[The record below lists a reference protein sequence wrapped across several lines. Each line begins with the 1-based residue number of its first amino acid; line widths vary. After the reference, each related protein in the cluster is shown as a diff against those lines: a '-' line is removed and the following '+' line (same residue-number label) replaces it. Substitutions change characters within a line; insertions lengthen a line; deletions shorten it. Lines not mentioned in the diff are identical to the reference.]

1 MRADWRRQA
10 LQLPSVGDLS
20 EAAVRAAYWSL
31 VGASVATKSVLDKE
45 RLRLAKRQ
53 LLFEL
58 GVRLPPSP
66 GRQPDTGSSSEEA
79 VGP

>member
-10 LQLPSVGDLS
+10 LQLPSVGDIT

-31 VGASVATKSVLDKE
+31 VGASFATEAAFDKQ
-45 RLRLAKRQ
+45 RLREAKRQ

-58 GVRLPPSP
+58 GVRIP
-66 GRQPDTGSSSEEA
+66 TSSERQR
-79 VGP
+79 

>member
-10 LQLPSVGDLS
+10 LQLPSVGDIS

-31 VGASVATKSVLDKE
+31 VGARVATKSALDKE
-45 RLRLAKRQ
+45 RLREAKRQ

-58 GVRLPPSP
+58 GVRVPTSSD
-66 GRQPDTGSSSEEA
+66 RQR
-79 VGP
+79 

>member
-10 LQLPSVGDLS
+10 LQLPSVGDIS

-31 VGASVATKSVLDKE
+31 VGANVATMAAFDKD
-45 RLRLAKRQ
+45 RLREAKRQ

-58 GVRLPPSP
+58 GVRVPTLSD
-66 GRQPDTGSSSEEA
+66 RQR
-79 VGP
+79 